1 MIQLTANRWYYVLG
15 KTLHLFKLR
24 TALQQ
29 KEVNANRFKLGNAFR
44 NLAGCDDQYGP
55 KSSIT
60 DGVIFERNILV
71 KLCAGQP
78 LLIIVVASVGLL
90 HVGNACQVSPRFLF
104 GVTNNRIGSD
114 SESHRTET
122 FLFSSLGHVRD
133 LGADT
138 IRRISMHHKGVA
150 AFTDQFLRR
159 FRFATRVNHWSS
171 L

>member
-29 KEVNANRFKLGNAFR
+29 EEINANRFKLSDPFR
-44 NLAGCDDQYGP
+44 NLAGCADQSGP
-55 KSSIT
+55 QSPIT
-60 DGVIFERNILV
+60 DRVIFERNMLV

-78 LLIIVVASVGLL
+78 LPIIVVACGGLL
-90 HVGNACQVSPRFLF
+90 HVSNACQFSLRFLF
-104 GVTNNRIGSD
+104 GITNNRIGSD
-114 SESHRTET
+114 SEGHRTET
-122 FLFSSLGHVRD
+122 FLFSSLGHVSD
-133 LGADT
+133 FGADT
-138 IRRISMHHKGVA
+138 IGRISMHDKGVA

-159 FRFATRVNHWSS
+159 SRFATRVNHWSW